1 MKVDLRNFQAFIL
14 IRSGLTMANVKTL
27 TEVIEKLGYDVKCS
41 YRDIGDELNV
51 TYENIRYHFRIL
63 EKLGYLT
70 IEKRSPKKFVFHINK
85 EKVNE
90 LFG

>member
-1 MKVDLRNFQAFIL
+1 MNFRIKSLVLQP
-14 IRSGLTMANVKTL
+14 RLTKANVKIL
-27 TEVIEKLGYDVKCS
+27 SDLVEKLGYDIKYS
-41 YRDIGDELNV
+41 YRDIGHELD
-51 TYENIRYHFRIL
+51 TTHENIRYHFRIL